1 MDSYERAAQAQGMG
15 FEEYRKA
22 VAAQNSQYNPSDP
35 HNLQAAMKQPGYQAS
50 ALRNN
55 ALAEQHGMVQRE
67 PFNFNT
73 LVRDQVHSAL
83 GCNADP
89 FKAALGRAVLRELN
103 LRADE
108 IERLRKELGNAQA
121 TIDSYKST
129 IEELRSDRDRWR
141 NDAYSHAKLAER
153 ERSNLCALNAIIMGN
168 VTVDMDQIVPACAHL
183 LSVAKHAD
191 AIRIH
196 DRAVAYLEDQ
206 KKQPGDEQS
215 DIVDYR
221 A

>member
-1 MDSYERAAQAQGMG
+1 MS

-22 VAAQNSQYNPSDP
+22 MAAQNSQYNPSDP
-35 HNLQAAMKQPGYQAS
+35 HNLQAAKQQPGYINQS

-55 ALAEQHGMVQRE
+55 ALAEQLGMVQRE

-73 LVRDQVHSAL
+73 LVQDQVHSAL
-83 GCNADP
+83 ACNTDP

-108 IERLRKELGNAQA
+108 IGRLCKELGNAQA
-121 TIDSYKST
+121 AIDSYKST
-129 IEELRSDRDRWR
+129 IEELRSDREKWR
-141 NDAYSHAKLAER
+141 SEAYSHAKLAER
-153 ERSNLCALNAIIMGN
+153 ERSNLCALNAIIIGN
-168 VTVDMDQIVPACAHL
+168 ATVDMDQIVPACAQM

-196 DRAVAYLEDQ
+196 DRAVAYLEEQ
-206 KKQPGDEQS
+206 KKQSGDLQC
-215 DIVDYR
+215 D

>member
-1 MDSYERAAQAQGMG
+1 MS

-22 VAAQNSQYNPSDP
+22 MAAQNSQYNPSDP
-35 HNLQAAMKQPGYQAS
+35 HNLQAAKQQPGYINQS

-55 ALAEQHGMVQRE
+55 ALAEQLGMVQRE

-73 LVRDQVHSAL
+73 LVQDQVHSAL
-83 GCNADP
+83 ACNTDP

-108 IERLRKELGNAQA
+108 IGRLCKELGNAQA
-121 TIDSYKST
+121 AIDSYKST
-129 IEELRSDRDRWR
+129 IEEVRSDKEKWRKTATDYCNQFGQAR
-141 NDAYSHAKLAER
+141 NDLYTLQG
-153 ERSNLCALNAIIMGN
+153 IIMGDTSTDN
-168 VTVDMDQIVPACAHL
+168 DQIVPACAKM

-196 DRAVAYLEDQ
+196 DRAVAYLEEQ

-215 DIVDYR
+215 AVDD
-221 A
+221 